1 MTTNSDTLL
10 LVFVALTGVAV
21 LLQAFVLLAIFLA
34 LRKTTGMLQQQLDEL
49 RTSVMPVVTSTQK
62 LLTSVG
68 PNLEAVAKDLAEITK
83 GLSAQSAD
91 IQASAGQILA
101 QVQRQTSRI
110 DAMFTRALD
119 TVDRAGTVLTE
130 TINMPLRQISAI
142 TAFARAALGAL
153 RSGQSQPRPTRSA
166 TDEDMF
172 M

>member
-1 MTTNSDTLL
+1 MTINSDTLL
-10 LVFVALTGVAV
+10 LVFVALTGAAV
-21 LLQAFVLLAIFLA
+21 LLQAVMLLAIFLA
-34 LRKTTGMLQQQLDEL
+34 MRKTTAMLQQQLDEL
-49 RTSVMPVVTSTQK
+49 RTSVMPVVASTQK

-83 GLSAQSAD
+83 GLRAQSGD

-110 DAMFTRALD
+110 DATFTRMLD

-130 TINMPLRQISAI
+130 TINTPLRQISAI
-142 TAFARAALGAL
+142 TAFAKAALGAL

-166 TDEDMF
+166 ADEDMF
-172 M
+172 V